1 MHAADQLC
9 SPRSVRTNELI
20 DRPAPT
26 AAPPTVPAP
35 TATATVAVARRAA
48 AVGRQP
54 AVGVDPRAAA
64 DRPRGGAARGAGA
77 IDEAHTRAAM
87 GSEGS
92 DAEEAHSLLQLV
104 CGDATVALHRY
115 KECIHHYQRYLAKG
129 ASPLAAH
136 QYQSGHAH
144 LIAQHHASHLAT
156 RQRWQGEQ
164 MQLPLD
170 AQLEYI
176 CSMLV
181 ESYPAAQ
188 VMQAAE
194 DGCLFEGHLHEGW
207 LLLSKVLSELID
219 VDDAIEQA
227 QEEENRHMVNKLLMM
242 LGTNVHNKREKDARM
257 QRMLQE
263 GQDSSQQEESKAD
276 SSRKKKGGRK
286 GADDSLLQISH
297 AELKGYWNS
306 LPLAERAALCHVPR
320 DELEAAVH
328 ALVAALTRGREDA
341 AAQQQQQQQGRQQ
354 TRHQQEQAAAAAQQ
368 SQPELLIQVFSILME
383 PNALDFMNAE
393 NAVKAEREAA
403 AAGAPAA
410 AAGAPLP
417 TRGRRRAAVARR
429 RGGRGGDRVRRQ
441 HGVADPRGRRVKALR
456 RAVRRQVPRRP
467 GGDDLAGQRLGPRA
481 LPRGEGAVRVR
492 VARARALLQP
502 GVGDRARRRRI
513 GRRDAPRGN

>member
-1 MHAADQLC
+1 
-9 SPRSVRTNELI
+9 
-20 DRPAPT
+20 
-26 AAPPTVPAP
+26 
-35 TATATVAVARRAA
+35 
-48 AVGRQP
+48 
-54 AVGVDPRAAA
+54 
-64 DRPRGGAARGAGA
+64 
-77 IDEAHTRAAM
+77 M

-92 DAEEAHSLLQLV
+92 DAVEAHSLLQLV
-104 CGDATVALHRY
+104 CGDATFALQRY

-164 MQLPLD
+164 LQLPLD

-207 LLLSKVLSELID
+207 LLLSVLSELID

-257 QRMLQE
+257 QRMLK
-263 GQDSSQQEESKAD
+263 GGILLSRSRAD

-286 GADDSLLQISH
+286 GTDDALQISH
-297 AELKGYWNS
+297 AVQEYWNS
-306 LPLAERAALCHVPR
+306 LPLAERAALCVPR
-320 DELEAAVH
+320 DSSRRPC
-328 ALVAALTRGREDA
+328 TRSSPRSPAGAR
-341 AAQQQQQQQGRQQ
+341 
-354 TRHQQEQAAAAAQQ
+354 TRRSRSSSSRDGSRRATSRRRPPPAAQQ
-368 SQPELLIQVFSILME
+368 SQPERLIQVFSMLVGRT
-383 PNALDFMNAE
+383 PSTLVP

-403 AAGAPAA
+403 AAAGAPAPPRARPPRA
-410 AAGAPLP
+410 A
-417 TRGRRRAAVARR
+417 GRRRAAVA
-429 RGGRGGDRVRRQ
+429 
-441 HGVADPRGRRVKALR
+441 VAAAGEALR
-456 RAVRRQVPRRP
+456 YNDNTAWLIHA
-467 GGDDLAGQRLGPRA
+467 GGGFKLSNVLCGVQFLADQA
-481 LPRGEGAVRVR
+481 AMTSRGNGSGHELSPEAKELYMR
-492 VARARALLQP
+492 VARARAS
-502 GVGDRARRRRI
+502 ARSR
-513 GRRDAPRGN
+513 